1 MDMILQTHQMLHP
14 FHMEIWLIHKLL
26 NADIDNVGLKFYNGR
41 PTIKSKVKLASEQA
55 SGIMIWE
62 LGQDSFSEYSLLKTI
77 HNEYKNLGFA
87 TTELCLD

>member
-1 MDMILQTHQMLHP
+1 
-14 FHMEIWLIHKLL
+14 
-26 NADIDNVGLKFYNGR
+26 
-41 PTIKSKVKLASEQA
+41 
-55 SGIMIWE
+55 MIWE